1 MKRLTCLAALACSC
15 LCAAAAPKSKAISPN
30 LFGIFFEDLNYA
42 ADGGLYAEMVQNRSF
57 EYLPSDVDAVKNK
70 RGEYNPFTAWAAEKT
85 HSLMRVSLESE
96 RPLNTHNRHY
106 CRVQVLS
113 PGDDG
118 AGLSNNGYDGMAIKS
133 GARYDFSVFLRLA
146 TGESMPAEVKLVA
159 SDKQHTVLAK
169 QQFTVNAND
178 WKQYQ
183 LTLTA
188 TADCDSAKL
197 FVMFKHEGTV
207 DADMVSLFPQDTFKG
222 RKNGLRRDLAE
233 TIADLHPAFMRFPGG
248 CLAHGD
254 GIDNIYRWKRT
265 IGPVEQREA
274 DSNIWNYQQSFGL
287 GYYEYLCFCE
297 DIGAK
302 PLPVLAAG
310 VSCQNSSR
318 RRGDGQQ
325 AVPMEQMGQYIQDV
339 LDLIE
344 YCNGAPTTTWGSRRA
359 EAGHPEPF
367 NLEYIGIGNEDHITP
382 EFEERYAMIV
392 KAIRKQY
399 PKIKIV
405 GTSGPSHKGWD
416 FEHGWAASRREKLDI
431 VDEHYY
437 CSPSFFLSNFK
448 RYDTYD
454 RRGPKVYLGEYA
466 SWGNK
471 LYNAIAEAAYMT
483 QLERNGDIVE
493 FASYAPLLA
502 RHGHTQWNPDMIYF
516 DSRRVYPTANYYVQR
531 LFGQNAGVR
540 YISGI
545 ATTPDSCAMST
556 VQTREGDIVVK
567 LVNYSAS
574 AQNITLRLAGLV
586 RAGQTANVTTLTGDK
601 DAKNTKANPELITPQ
616 ASRLT
621 ARSTNVPVAM
631 PAYSL
636 TVIRFSKQK

>member
-1 MKRLTCLAALACSC
+1 MLAMVAGLFAFAFLSP
-15 LCAAAAPKSKAISPN
+15 LHAAGVKKKAISPN

-57 EYLPSDVDAVKNK
+57 EYLPSDIDAPKNA
-70 RGEYNPFTAWAAEKT
+70 RGEYNPFTAWASEKT
-85 HSLMRVSLESE
+85 HSLSRVSLESE
-96 RPLNTHNRHY
+96 RPLNARNRHY
-106 CRVQVLS
+106 CRIEILS
-113 PGDDG
+113 PGDAG
-118 AGLSNNGYDGMAIKS
+118 AGLSNNGYDGMSVKS
-133 GARYDFSVFLRLA
+133 GAKYDFSMFARPQ
-146 TGESMPAEVKLVA
+146 SPMPVVVKLVA
-159 SDKQHTVLAK
+159 SDKKHTVLAEEK
-169 QQFTVNAND
+169 FTLTSKD
-178 WKQYQ
+178 WQKHA

-188 TADCDSAKL
+188 TASSDSAKL
-197 FVMFKHEGTV
+197 FVMFQKEGVV
-207 DADMVSLFPQDTFKG
+207 DVDMVSLFPQDTFKG

-254 GIDNIYRWKRT
+254 GIANIYRWKRT

-318 RRGDGQQ
+318 RRGNGQQ
-325 AVPMEQMGQYIQDV
+325 AIAMDDMPQYIQDV

-344 YCNGAPTTTWGSRRA
+344 YCNGSETTEWGRKRA
-359 EAGHPEPF
+359 EAGHPAPF

-382 EFEERYAMIV
+382 AFEERYAMIV
-392 KAIRKQY
+392 KAIHAKY

-405 GTSGPSHKGWD
+405 GTAGPAPKGEDFDKGW
-416 FEHGWAASRREKLDI
+416 EASRREKLDV

-437 CSPSFFLSNFK
+437 CQPSFFLTNFS
-448 RYDTYD
+448 RYDKYD

-466 SWGNK
+466 SWGSK
-471 LYNAIAEAAYMT
+471 LYNALAEAAYMT
-483 QLERNGDIVE
+483 QLERNGDVVE

-502 RHGHTQWNPDMIYF
+502 RIGHTQWNPDMIYF
-516 DSRRVYPTANYYVQR
+516 DSRGVYPSVNYEVQR
-531 LFGQNAGVR
+531 LFGQNQGVK

-545 ATTPDSCAMST
+545 ATAPKDCALSCVETAG
-556 VQTREGDIVVK
+556 GDIVVK
-567 LVNYSAS
+567 LVNATEQPVAFSL
-574 AQNITLRLAGLV
+574 NLAGLGV
-586 RAGQTANVTTLTGDK
+586 GGRTANVTTLAGEK
-601 DAKNTKANPELITPQ
+601 NAKNTRDGGATVKPVSTTMKVANRQ
-616 ASRLT
+616 KYT
-621 ARSTNVPVAM
+621 APAM
-631 PAYSL
+631 SL
-636 TVIRFSKQK
+636 TVIRVNKK